1 VSGEKPAIRHGMDQ
15 MTKRL
20 VEPGMAS
27 EKARKVAQD
36 AAQRADRRERDKR

>member
-1 VSGEKPAIRHGMDQ
+1 MSGEKPAIRQGMDQ

-20 VEPGMAS
+20 VESGMPS
-27 EKARKVAQD
+27 DKARKVAQD